1 MKAKRRRFKDNLLVG
16 EAQVHPSKPT
26 HVPGIQQGNSPGHYE
41 KSPGHLPD
49 GRSTARRSTGI
60 LAKKHEPID
69 PRMPNISPP

>member
-1 MKAKRRRFKDNLLVG
+1 MKDNLKVG
-16 EAQVHPSKPT
+16 KPQVQPDKPT
-26 HVPGIQQGNSPGHYE
+26 HVPGTKQGNTPGNYD

-60 LAKKHEPID
+60 LPAKHDPID

>member
-1 MKAKRRRFKDNLLVG
+1 MKAKPRKFKDNLLVG
-16 EAQVHPSKPT
+16 KAQVHPSKPT
-26 HVPGIQQGNSPGHYE
+26 HVMGIQQGNSPGHYE
-41 KSPGHLPD
+41 KMPGHLPD

>member
-1 MKAKRRRFKDNLLVG
+1 MKKDNLEVG
-16 EAQVHPSKPT
+16 KPQVSPDKPT
-26 HVPGIQQGNSPGHYE
+26 HVTGIQQGNSSGNYE

-60 LAKKHEPID
+60 LPKKHEPID

>member
-1 MKAKRRRFKDNLLVG
+1 MKDNLKTG
-16 EAQVHPSKPT
+16 KPQASPTKPT
-26 HVPGIQQGNSPGHYE
+26 HVIGVKQGNHPGNYE

-60 LAKKHEPID
+60 LPSKHDPID